1 MLKPNDAEK
10 LAKALFR
17 LTVPTDKGNRII
29 RAVRYFN
36 SVYVTDA
43 YVCARLHCDDPYEA
57 DMIVDR
63 VVELQGAYVT
73 THTSVSLTDKAPT
86 KETLEKLFTVKAS
99 DRHDATLGIKLLE
112 KLLAIAK
119 CISPRVNLECHG
131 NETPTAFYTFG
142 DGLRLDAIQMPVR
155 ER

>member
-17 LTVPTDKGNRII
+17 LTVPTDKGTRVI
-29 RAVRYFN
+29 RAVRYDKA
-36 SVYVTDA
+36 VYVTDT
-43 YVCARLHCDDPYEA
+43 YVCARLHCDDPYDA
-57 DMIVDR
+57 DLLVAR

-73 THTSVSLTDKAPT
+73 THKSVSLTDKAPS
-86 KETLEKLFTVKAS
+86 KEAYEKLFTVKDS

-112 KLLAIAK
+112 KLLAVAK
-119 CISPRVNLECHG
+119 CISSRVNIECHG
-131 NETPTAFYTFG
+131 NATPTALYTFG
-142 DGLRLDAIQMPVR
+142 DGLRLDAIQMPIR